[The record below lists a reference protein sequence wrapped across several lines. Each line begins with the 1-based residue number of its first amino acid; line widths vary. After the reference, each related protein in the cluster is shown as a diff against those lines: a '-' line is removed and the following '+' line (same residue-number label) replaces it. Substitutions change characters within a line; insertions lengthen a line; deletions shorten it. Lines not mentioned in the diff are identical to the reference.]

1 VQARRPAEEGPSVQV
16 HEYSFVIDAPR
27 EEIWAAMHPPITTP
41 GTIHAPRVI
50 EHGGVR
56 IEIIHEGDADGQG
69 LVRHCWF
76 AVPRYLCSGGVAQ
89 SWETVSEVRAPE
101 YARYDAIGKPLW
113 SKALGWQRYDD
124 LGDDTTRVTFHEE
137 YHVFN
142 PLVRV
147 LLERRVHRFI
157 SKDNDRLVQ
166 ASIEGALR
174 AYRARR

>member
-1 VQARRPAEEGPSVQV
+1 MQEHHYEFEVDATPEQVWEVFWYHGP
-16 HEYSFVIDAPR
+16 DKP
-27 EEIWAAMHPPITTP
+27 MTP
-41 GTIHAPRVI
+41 GVT
-50 EHGGVR
+50 
-56 IEIIHEGDADGQG
+56 IEILHPGDATGEG
-69 LVRHCWF
+69 LVRHCHF
-76 AVPRYLCSGGVAQ
+76 PVPRWLGTGGIGR
-89 SWETVSEVRAPE
+89 SWEWVTQVRP
-101 YARYDAIGKPLW
+101 YTSWKYDAIGKPLW